1 MSHPIKFTYT
11 CPRCDHEQEV
21 GVIPGEAAKTWGPP
35 ESCHPGSPDEV
46 NSGGV
51 CEKCGFDFDEGTLC
65 EKAIE
70 TARDRA
76 EGLD

>member
-1 MSHPIKFTYT
+1 MSHPTKFFYT
-11 CPRCDHEQEV
+11 CPKCDNEQEV
-21 GVIPGEAAKTWGPP
+21 GVILGEAAQTYGPP
-35 ESCHPGSPDEV
+35 ENCYPGSPHEV
-46 NSGGV
+46 DSGGA
-51 CEKCGFDFDEGTLC
+51 CEKCGCEFDEGTLC